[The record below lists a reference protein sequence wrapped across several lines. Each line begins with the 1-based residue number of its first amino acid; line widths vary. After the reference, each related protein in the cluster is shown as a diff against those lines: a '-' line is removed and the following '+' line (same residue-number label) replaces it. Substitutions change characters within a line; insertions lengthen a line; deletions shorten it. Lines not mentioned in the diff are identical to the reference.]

1 MEPGAPLGSA
11 SAASVDIVD
20 MAIVAGYVNVFP
32 RDTSKGPGGNHIFTP
47 HPLTVVYPTGE
58 LARIHGDRR
67 AAFRAVQFSVGAD
80 EYFQVQRAV
89 DPDARHKGMVGIGNF
104 IDYTDAY
111 HAMVEDTPAGHR
123 AEIRLMV
130 PTRTE
135 VEVTGRDGN
144 PVVFGETF
152 IWSPVPIAERLR
164 LVESD
169 R

>member
-1 MEPGAPLGSA
+1 MAT
-11 SAASVDIVD
+11 VD
-20 MAIVAGYVNVFP
+20 GYINVFP
-32 RDTSKGPGGNHIFTP
+32 RDTSKGPGGNHIFAP
-47 HPLTVVYPTGE
+47 NPLTIVFPTGE

-89 DPDARHKGMVGIGNF
+89 DPDVRHKGMVGIGNF
-104 IDYTDAY
+104 SDYADAY
-111 HAMVEDTPAGHR
+111 LAMIEDTPAGHR

-144 PVVFGETF
+144 RIVFGETF
-152 IWSPVPIAERLR
+152 IWDAVPIAERLR